1 MLFATQSRK
10 VKQSLVVCMSAA
22 FMALAAPAASQAGV
36 THHHHHVGPAAG
48 HTAPYTRSIV
58 ATAVEWK

>member
-10 VKQSLVVCMSAA
+10 VKQSLVVCVSAA

-36 THHHHHVGPAAG
+36 THHHHIGPAAG
-48 HTAPYTRSIV
+48 HTDPYTRSII
-58 ATAVEWK
+58 ATAVGLK